1 MTRSFPISSCS
12 ALIGGAEAVFVEK
25 ICHATDDAEIVVCD
39 VAGKRCYV
47 SQAEW
52 TAGCKVFDVQSESAE
67 IVTSNSSSAEKIAL
81 FRSLFRGR
89 DDVYAGGY
97 AKRGGGIGYGPVC
110 ENLWKQGICQ
120 KKSGKGVKCTECAA
134 QRQ

>member
-47 SQAEW
+47 SEAEW
-52 TAGCKVFDVQSESAE
+52 MACCRVLYGQNACCHSVFG
-67 IVTSNSSSAEKIAL
+67 T
-81 FRSLFRGR
+81 
-89 DDVYAGGY
+89 
-97 AKRGGGIGYGPVC
+97 
-110 ENLWKQGICQ
+110 
-120 KKSGKGVKCTECAA
+120 
-134 QRQ
+134 